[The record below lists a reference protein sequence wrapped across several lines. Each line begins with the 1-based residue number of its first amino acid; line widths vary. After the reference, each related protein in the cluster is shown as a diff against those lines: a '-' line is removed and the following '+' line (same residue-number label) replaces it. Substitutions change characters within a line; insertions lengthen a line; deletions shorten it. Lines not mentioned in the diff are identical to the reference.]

1 MINIIFK
8 YWIEILLTAITS
20 GIIYVFKQYAGLRNG
35 LEALLKN
42 EIVRIY
48 ETYSKLGY
56 CPSYMKENANEIY
69 VNYNKLK
76 RNDMAT
82 SMINALYKLPNQPKE
97 VKNEENFE
105 RQVCW
110 EVT

>member
-1 MINIIFK
+1 MLHIIMN

-20 GIIYVFKQYAGLRNG
+20 LIIYVFRQYAGLRNG

-69 VNYNKLK
+69 VNYNKYIQTTK
-76 RNDMAT
+76 K
-82 SMINALYKLPNQPKE
+82 ALIRKIQP
-97 VKNEENFE
+97 
-105 RQVCW
+105 RQ
-110 EVT
+110 TN

>member
-1 MINIIFK
+1 MIDIIFK

-69 VNYNKLK
+69 VNYNRLK

-82 SMINALYKLPNQPKE
+82 SMINEIYKLPNESKE
-97 VKNEENFE
+97 VNNEENFE

-110 EVT
+110 ETN

>member
-1 MINIIFK
+1 MIDVIFK

-48 ETYSKLGY
+48 KTYSKLGY
-56 CPSYMKENANEIY
+56 CPSYMKENANEIFI
-69 VNYNKLK
+69 NYNKLK
-76 RNDMAT
+76 KNEMAK
-82 SMINALYKLPNQPKE
+82 SMISELYKLPNEPKE
-97 VKNEENFE
+97 AMNEENFE
-105 RQVCW
+105 RQIIW
-110 EVT
+110 EAN

>member
-1 MINIIFK
+1 MIQIILK
-8 YWIEILLTAITS
+8 YWVEILLTAITS

-76 RNDMAT
+76 KNDMAT
-82 SMINALYKLPNQPKE
+82 SMINALYKLPNETKE
-97 VKNEENFE
+97 KKNEENFE

-110 EVT
+110 EIN

>member
-1 MINIIFK
+1 MIDIIMK

-20 GIIYVFKQYAGLRNG
+20 GTIYVFKQYAGLRNG

-69 VNYNKLK
+69 VNYNRLK
-76 RNDMAT
+76 KNDMAT
-82 SMINALYKLPNQPKE
+82 SMINALYKLPNEPKE
-97 VKNEENFE
+97 GKNEENFE

-110 EVT
+110 EIN

>member
-1 MINIIFK
+1 MINIFFK
-8 YWIEILLTAITS
+8 YWIEILLTTITS
-20 GIIYVFKQYAGLRNG
+20 GIIYVFKQYAGLRKG

-69 VNYNKLK
+69 SNYNKLK
-76 RNDMAT
+76 RNEMAK
-82 SMINALYKLPNQPKE
+82 SMINELYKLPNEPKE
-97 VKNEENFE
+97 GSNEENFE
-105 RQVCW
+105 RQICW
-110 EVT
+110 QTN

>member
-1 MINIIFK
+1 MLHIIMN

-20 GIIYVFKQYAGLRNG
+20 LIIYVFRQYAGLRNG

-82 SMINALYKLPNQPKE
+82 SMINELYKLPNEPKE
-97 VKNEENFE
+97 VNNEENIE
-105 RQVCW
+105 RQICW
-110 EVT
+110 EVN